1 MSSFHLLFIW
11 IHVIY
16 HTTSQWVQLATN
28 VKSSGGWAVGSYG
41 RTIYLLGGFQD
52 SHGFIEYDMD
62 ANKFTSINNSP
73 IDGFQLSQD
82 QQFYTQ
88 QGDILYMFKDNLALT
103 MFNLA
108 TLTFTHAAYLAFE
121 TNIGGL
127 SCLTSSSEFVYV
139 VGGRNLADYITTV
152 QVLILQTQQWRVT
165 NMNQARAYHTCT
177 VNNNYLYALGG
188 YDGSNFVHN
197 TERMQADLTGIRSH
211 NWEDSVPL
219 QIPVIYT
226 RALSYGNRIFVL
238 GGSYNSRKIDTI
250 QIIDTASGTLSF
262 NTLPVALSSMG
273 AQIIDS
279 KIYLIG
285 GKLDGSGNSN
295 KAWYYDLITNDP
307 TKRPSETPTRPT
319 NAPSH
324 RPTEKTDSPSKTPSA
339 SPSMGTEDPTK
350 KPSLNPTI
358 SPIPSPSQHPTR
370 FPSRYPSVPP
380 TKFPT
385 ESPIIVPTTAT
396 VPPTRAPSAVPSYTP
411 SVMPSAPST
420 PPTVTPSHAPI
431 VKTNDDQDDA
441 EEGLFDGLGS
451 SKDTWTVVLAIVAV
465 LLCTVVGALIVHDYK
480 NKVTRTMS
488 ENVDNLE
495 KQAQSGYEEG
505 KGNAKDSLAGDEDT
519 GLKAPG
525 DKEQNDEEA
534 APDEDD
540 ILAQVLALSLAEEE
554 ARKQEQIELM
564 TQIEEERER
573 KKRDSARIEHDDDD
587 AVSLPSSDDDVL
599 NTEKITTGNDE
610 IVDEY
615 KQDVE
620 DVMDDVALNGG
631 MVEQD
636 GIGLASDSD
645 EDVLIGGD
653 ITMGSVVSNPA
664 VLQEEVMFDTG
675 DLPESDNSDD
685 DVLVGENIGTTR
697 TGGGDGSIALPGQPT
712 LGLNDE
718 DQALPSTS
726 TAQSGE

>member
-197 TERMQADLTGIRSH
+197 TERMQADLTGIILH

-219 QIPVIYT
+219 QIPVIYS

-238 GGSYNSRKIDTI
+238 GGSYNSQKIDTI

-396 VPPTRAPSAVPSYTP
+396 VQPTRAPSAVPSYTP
-411 SVMPSAPST
+411 SVTPSAPST

-495 KQAQSGYEEG
+495 KQAQPRDVED
-505 KGNAKDSLAGDEDT
+505 KGNAKDGLADDGAKEK
-519 GLKAPG
+519 KA
-525 DKEQNDEEA
+525 EV
-534 APDEDD
+534 APDEDG

-573 KKRDSARIEHDDDD
+573 KKRDSARIQHDDD
-587 AVSLPSSDDDVL
+587 
-599 NTEKITTGNDE
+599 KITKGNDA

-615 KQDVE
+615 KQDAE

-664 VLQEEVMFDTG
+664 VLQEEIMFDTG
-675 DLPESDNSDD
+675 DLPES
-685 DVLVGENIGTTR
+685 
-697 TGGGDGSIALPGQPT
+697 
-712 LGLNDE
+712 
-718 DQALPSTS
+718 
-726 TAQSGE
+726 